1 LEKLLKTLKR
11 TIILEGWTNSIGR
24 QALREVGDAYREMLG
39 EMLCYALEYR
49 ASQST
54 LHRIFYNRFR
64 EEYPWLPTR
73 IIKGCY
79 RDAIRRAKSF
89 KKKKRKGETEK
100 DKPVIRSITITYS
113 DSQDWKLREGYVEV
127 RTHRGWIR
135 IGYRNNKQLHRYLY
149 SGWKPSSELKLKL
162 SSGKILV
169 YLTLTKEFEVSY
181 NPNNAVAVD
190 INENNVTLAVFVDR
204 RLHEIYRIETNIGRI
219 VIAYSERRRR
229 ITEKRSTRDRDVRKS
244 LRRLRERER
253 KEDIIYKTAGIIE
266 EIARKY
272 SATVVVGNAHR
283 GKNRMASK
291 ASKKNLRH
299 RIHQWCA
306 SKLVEILNNKPLH
319 VVEESEAYSSSRDP
333 FSGKPIK
340 RYTPSVIRIAL
351 RGGRRVRVI
360 KIQMKL
366 AKLSNGLTMDRDMI
380 GAINIG
386 LRYLSSDGSPVAL
399 GSTGTHVARVKLV
412 IPSLGATPLTEIQIF
427 TNIIKYR

>member
-1 LEKLLKTLKR
+1 ML
-11 TIILEGWTNSIGR
+11 S
-24 QALREVGDAYREMLG
+24 EMTD
-39 EMLCYALEYR
+39 YALEYR

-64 EEYPWLPTR
+64 EKYPWLPTR

-79 RDAIRRAKSF
+79 RDAIRRARSF

-113 DSQDWKLREGYVEV
+113 DSQDWRLREGYIEV

-149 SGWKPSSELKLKL
+149 NNWKPSSELKLKL

-169 YLTLTKEFEVSY
+169 YLTLTKEFEISY
-181 NPNNAVAVD
+181 NPDNSVAVD
-190 INENNVTLAVFVDR
+190 INENNVTLAVFVGR
-204 RLHEIYRIETNIGRI
+204 KLHEIYRIETNIGSI
-219 VIAYSERRRR
+219 VIAYSERRKR
-229 ITEKRSTRDRDVRKS
+229 IAENRSTRDRIARKA
-244 LRRLRERER
+244 LRKLREGER

-283 GKNRMASK
+283 GKSRMASK

-340 RYTPSVIRIAL
+340 RYTPSVTRIAL
-351 RGGRRVRVI
+351 RGGRRVGVI
-360 KIQMKL
+360 KIQIRL
-366 AKLSNGLTMDRDMI
+366 ARLSNGLTMDRDMI

-386 LRYLSSDGSPVAL
+386 LKYLSSDGSPVAL
-399 GSTGTHVARVKLV
+399 GSTGTHAARVKLV

-427 TNIIKYR
+427 TNTIKYR

>member
-1 LEKLLKTLKR
+1 L
-11 TIILEGWTNSIGR
+11 I
-24 QALREVGDAYREMLG
+24 
-39 EMLCYALEYR
+39 
-49 ASQST
+49 
-54 LHRIFYNRFR
+54 
-64 EEYPWLPTR
+64 
-73 IIKGCY
+73 
-79 RDAIRRAKSF
+79 
-89 KKKKRKGETEK
+89 
-100 DKPVIRSITITYS
+100 YS
-113 DSQDWKLREGYVEV
+113 DSQDWRLREGYVEV

-149 SGWKPSSELKLKL
+149 NNWKPSSELRLKIA
-162 SSGKILV
+162 GGRILI
-169 YLTLTKEFEVSY
+169 YLTLTKEFEISY
-181 NPNNAVAVD
+181 NPDNSVAVD

-219 VIAYSERRRR
+219 VIAYSERRKR
-229 ITEKRSTRDRDVRKS
+229 IAENRSTRDRIARKA
-244 LRRLRERER
+244 LRKLREGER
-253 KEDIIYKTAGIIE
+253 KEDIIYKTAKIVE

-283 GKNRMASK
+283 GKSRMASK

-306 SKLVEILNNKPLH
+306 SKLVEILNNKPLY

-360 KIQMKL
+360 KIQLRL
-366 AKLSNGLTMDRDMI
+366 ARLSNGLTLDRDVI

-386 LRYLSSDGSPVAL
+386 LKYLSTDGRGMAFP
-399 GSTGTHVARVKLV
+399 STGSHAAWAKLV
-412 IPSLGATPLTEIQIF
+412 IPSLGPTPLTELKIF
-427 TNIIKYR
+427 TSI

>member
-1 LEKLLKTLKR
+1 
-11 TIILEGWTNSIGR
+11 
-24 QALREVGDAYREMLG
+24 
-39 EMLCYALEYR
+39 
-49 ASQST
+49 
-54 LHRIFYNRFR
+54 
-64 EEYPWLPTR
+64 
-73 IIKGCY
+73 
-79 RDAIRRAKSF
+79 
-89 KKKKRKGETEK
+89 
-100 DKPVIRSITITYS
+100 
-113 DSQDWKLREGYVEV
+113 LREGYVEV

-135 IGYRNNKQLHRYLY
+135 IVYRNHRQLHRYLY
-149 SGWKPSSELKLKL
+149 SGWRPSSELKLKL

-181 NPNNAVAVD
+181 NPDNAVAVD

-204 RLHEIYRIETNIGRI
+204 RLHEVYRVETNIGRI

-229 ITEKRSTRDRDVRKS
+229 ITEGRSTRDRDVRKS

-266 EIARKY
+266 EIAKKY
-272 SATVVVGNAHR
+272 DATLVVGNAHR
-283 GKNRMASK
+283 GKSRMASN
-291 ASKKNLRH
+291 ASKRNLRH

-306 SKLVEILNNKPLH
+306 SKLVEILNNKPLY

-360 KIQMKL
+360 KIQIRL
-366 AKLSNGLTMDRDMI
+366 ARLSNGLAMDRDVI

-386 LRYLSSDGSPVAL
+386 LKYLSSDGSPVAL
-399 GSTGTHVARVKLV
+399 GSTGTHAARVKLV
-412 IPSLGATPLTEIQIF
+412 IPSLGPTPLTELKIF
-427 TNIIKYR
+427 TSI

>member
-1 LEKLLKTLKR
+1 L
-11 TIILEGWTNSIGR
+11 I
-24 QALREVGDAYREMLG
+24 
-39 EMLCYALEYR
+39 
-49 ASQST
+49 
-54 LHRIFYNRFR
+54 
-64 EEYPWLPTR
+64 
-73 IIKGCY
+73 
-79 RDAIRRAKSF
+79 
-89 KKKKRKGETEK
+89 
-100 DKPVIRSITITYS
+100 YS
-113 DSQDWKLREGYVEV
+113 DSQDWRLREGYIEV

-135 IGYRNNKQLHRYLY
+135 IGYRNHRQLHRYLY
-149 SGWKPSSELKLKL
+149 NNWKPSSELKLKL

-169 YLTLTKEFEVSY
+169 YLTLNKEFEVSY
-181 NPNNAVAVD
+181 NPDNAVAVD

-204 RLHEIYRIETNIGRI
+204 KLHEIYRIETNIGRI

-229 ITEKRSTRDRDVRKS
+229 ITEGRSTRDRVARKA
-244 LRRLRERER
+244 LRKLREGER

-283 GKNRMASK
+283 GKSRMASK

-319 VVEESEAYSSSRDP
+319 VFEESEAYSSSRDP
-333 FSGKPIK
+333 FSRKPIK

-360 KIQMKL
+360 KIQMRL
-366 AKLSNGLTMDRDMI
+366 ARLSNGLTMDRDVI

-386 LRYLSSDGSPVAL
+386 LKYLSTDGREMAFP
-399 GSTGTHVARVKLV
+399 STGPHAAWAKLV
-412 IPSLGATPLTEIQIF
+412 IPSLGPTPLTELKIF
-427 TNIIKYR
+427 TSI